1 MPYKSKAQEA
11 YFNIHKA
18 ELERKGVN
26 VDEWNE
32 ASKGESLP
40 ERVAKVPEKV
50 NKLRAMKKRKKV

>member
-1 MPYKSKAQEA
+1 LPYKSKAQEA
-11 YFNIHKA
+11 YFNIHRA

-40 ERVAKVPEKV
+40 ERVTKV
-50 NKLRAMKKRKKV
+50 NKLRSMKKRKKG

>member
-26 VDEWNE
+26 VDEWYE

-40 ERVAKVPEKV
+40 ERVTNVPEKV
-50 NKLRAMKKRKKV
+50 NKLRAMKKRKMR